1 MFCNIN
7 IQKCIIILKY
17 SLNFAIL
24 NNYIGAY
31 IKVYFMWQEM
41 TNGSILKTLGER
53 IKEYRIRRNMQQTEL
68 AEQAGV
74 NISTIVRMEKG
85 SNVMIDSYIR
95 VLRVLDMLD
104 NLDEFIPEPP
114 RSPLLMKKLMGKKK
128 QRIKKTKEDHE

>member
-1 MFCNIN
+1 
-7 IQKCIIILKY
+7 
-17 SLNFAIL
+17 
-24 NNYIGAY
+24 
-31 IKVYFMWQEM
+31 MWQEM

-95 VLRVLDMLD
+95 VLRVMDMLD